1 MVECDYP
8 MIFIGNA
15 DERYLTVGNR
25 YMVVDKWTD
34 LKNITFITVIDNGEQ
49 LSSYPIR
56 LFESISSNRNRIID
70 SLIT

>member
-1 MVECDYP
+1 MVEIDYP
-8 MIFIGNA
+8 VIFIGMV

-34 LKNITFITVIDNGEQ
+34 FKNITYITVIDDGEQ

-56 LFESISSNRNRIID
+56 LFESISSNRNRIIN